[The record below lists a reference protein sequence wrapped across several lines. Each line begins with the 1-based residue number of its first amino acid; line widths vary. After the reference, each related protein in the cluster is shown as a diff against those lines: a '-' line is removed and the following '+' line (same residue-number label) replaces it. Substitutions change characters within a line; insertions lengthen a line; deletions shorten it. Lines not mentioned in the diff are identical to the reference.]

1 MGGFGSGRPS
11 SGRNTV
17 EESRSLDVLKLHRA
31 GCLKPGWSGI
41 WQWTQGGERV
51 AWIGLRAEERRL
63 VLTYRHRRGGGEWED
78 VEEPVRIVWQPCR
91 FGGQRPYFV
100 CPGVVNGV
108 ACCRRV
114 IKLYGAGTYFVCRH
128 CYRLAY
134 MSQSEGPLDRLL
146 RRANKIRMRLG
157 GAPGMASRFPDR
169 PKGMHRATYE
179 RLRREVFEA
188 EMEADE
194 RMDAVIARMIAR
206 DERLRRRR

>member
-1 MGGFGSGRPS
+1 MGGLRSGGAS

-17 EESRSLDVLKLHRA
+17 EGSRSLDVLKLHRA
-31 GCLKPGWSGI
+31 GCLEPGWAGI
-41 WQWTQGGERV
+41 WQWTRDGERV
-51 AWIGLRAEERRL
+51 AWIQMRAEESRVVLSYRWRL
-63 VLTYRHRRGGGEWED
+63 HDGEWED

-114 IKLYGAGTYFVCRH
+114 IKIYGAGTYFVCRH

-134 MSQSEGPLDRLL
+134 MSPSEGPLDRLL

-157 GAPGMASRFPDR
+157 GEPGMAARFPDR
-169 PKGMHRATYE
+169 PRGMHLATYE
-179 RLRREVFEA
+179 RLWREVFEV

-194 RMDAVIARMIAR
+194 RMDAVIARMMAR
-206 DERLRRRR
+206 DE